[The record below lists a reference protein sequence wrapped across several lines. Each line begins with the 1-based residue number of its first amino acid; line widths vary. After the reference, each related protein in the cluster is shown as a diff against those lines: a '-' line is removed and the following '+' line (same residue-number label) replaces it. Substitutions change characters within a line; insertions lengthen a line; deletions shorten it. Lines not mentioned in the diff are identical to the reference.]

1 MRWRRIIGWT
11 AAILGILVIAGL
23 AGGFLFL
30 RTARFR
36 RLAIREIVQSANEA
50 TGGRTDIRNFDFQL
64 STLTAHLYDITLY
77 GAESAGQPPLLHV
90 DKLTVAFK
98 IRSVLQRKIFLSELS
113 IDHPVAHFRVNRQGE
128 SNIPKPPEK
137 QGGNHTNGFDLAA
150 RHVLLTSGEINYQ
163 DKTIPLD
170 ADLNDLRTE
179 IHFESLATKYL
190 GTISYNTGL
199 IRYGAKPPFPHSLEA
214 SFSAT
219 PTQFSVQSA
228 LLKVRSSTFSL
239 HADITNYANPTV
251 DGRYDIRI
259 HTQDFSPMTRP
270 VAPAGDVSLSGSMHY
285 QSSGTQPMLLGI
297 SIHGQM
303 NGDELAATTPE
314 GRFNL
319 RRLQGHY
326 QLVNG
331 TFQLRDVNF
340 ETLGG
345 RILADVELKNLDTTP
360 ESRVQATLRGI
371 SVEDAQHVLRAAD
384 VKRVILLSRA
394 DGALDASWK
403 GSLENLR
410 ASADLTLTAASVRD
424 FRTSGNAMPLDGSIH
439 ASYDGARNV
448 VTLRPTSLHIPSATV
463 AVQGELSDRS
473 NLQIQASTADLH
485 QLAALLSATELAP
498 QSPLEIAGAAS
509 LQGSIRGSLQH
520 PQFSA
525 QFSAQNLQVQGS
537 AWSSAKFS
545 VEANSSQ
552 IAVQDA
558 VLVSSHAGRA
568 SINGKV
574 GLQRWSYL
582 PSNPVAVNLSVQRL
596 SVADLLRLA
605 NLHYPVSGN
614 LSADI
619 ALHGSQLNPV
629 GSGSLSIDD
638 ASAYD
643 EPVQHLRANFHAD
656 RKSLTS
662 TLDLKLPAG
671 SVNATVAYAP
681 RGKTFDVRLNAP
693 SLLLQKFQTVQ
704 AKNLGMSG
712 TLAIVANGKGTL
724 DDPQLTASVELPQL
738 HVRDKS
744 ISQIKAQ
751 LQVAN
756 RHAQLTLDSEVA
768 QASVHSRANVNLTGD
783 YYTEA
788 VIDTSVVP
796 LDPLLAMYSPGLP
809 QGFQGETELHASLKG
824 PLKDKSRI
832 EAHLTLPI
840 LKASYQ
846 SLEIGAAGPIRADY
860 ADSVITLQ
868 PAEFRGTDTSLR
880 VQGRVPLAGNTAP
893 SLTAQGSVDVRIL
906 RIADP
911 DLQSSGTLSLDV
923 RASGTAQNPAVQG
936 QVHLQDVT
944 LSTPAAPL
952 GVQKLNGTLDISN
965 NSLQISRLEGEMG
978 GGQVSLGGS
987 ISYKPNLQF
996 NVSLQSKSVRLRYPT
1011 GVRAVL
1017 DGNLVLSGTSDAST
1031 LSGRVLVDTL
1041 SFTPDFD
1048 LSKFSDQ
1055 FSGNGVPAQPGL
1067 ADSIRLAVGLQS
1079 KSNLSATSSQ
1089 VSIEGQVNL
1098 QVVGTAANPVIIGRT
1113 DLTSGEL
1120 FYRNARYQLQRGI
1133 ITFDNPNET
1142 EPTLNVSV
1150 MTTVEQYKLTI
1161 MLRGP
1166 FDKLTTSYTSDPPL
1180 ATADIINLIASGQ
1193 TTQEA
1198 AASGQSTD
1206 SMIASQVASQ
1216 VTGGIQHLAGISA
1229 LQIDPL
1235 LGGDQNPSA
1244 RVAIQQRVTKNF
1256 LFTFSTDLSLPG
1268 SEIVQG
1274 NYQINNRWSMSVTRD
1289 EVGGISVDGK
1299 YHTKF

>member
-23 AGGFLFL
+23 GGGFLFL
-30 RTARFR
+30 RTASFQ
-36 RLAIREIVQSANEA
+36 RLAIREIVHSANQA
-50 TGGRTDIRNFDFQL
+50 TGGRLDIRNFDFQL

-77 GAESAGQPPLLHV
+77 GTESAGQPPLLHV
-90 DKLTVAFK
+90 DKLTVGFK
-98 IRSVLQRKIFLSELS
+98 IRSVLQRKVFLSELS
-113 IDHPVAHFRVNRQGE
+113 IDHPVAHVRVDRQGE
-128 SNIPKPPEK
+128 SNIPKPPEE
-137 QGGNHTNGFDLAA
+137 QGGHTDVFDLAA

-163 DKTIPLD
+163 DKTVPLD

-179 IHFESLATKYL
+179 INFEPLATKYR
-190 GTISYNTGL
+190 GTISYNNGL
-199 IRYGAKPPFPHSLEA
+199 IRYGAQPLYRHSLEA
-214 SFSAT
+214 NFSAT

-228 LLKVRSSTFSL
+228 LLKVGSSTLSL

-259 HTQDFSPMTRP
+259 DTHDFSAMMRP
-270 VAPAGDVSLSGSMHY
+270 VAPAGDFSLSGSMHY
-285 QSSGTQPMLLGI
+285 QSGAQPMLLGI
-297 SIHGQM
+297 SVHGQI
-303 NGDELAATTPE
+303 NSEKLAAASPE

-319 RRLQGHY
+319 RELQGHY
-326 QLVNG
+326 QLLNG
-331 TFQLRDVNF
+331 TFQAHDVNF

-345 RILADVELKNLDTTP
+345 RILADVELKNLNTVP
-360 ESRVQATLRGI
+360 EIRVRAMLRGI
-371 SVEDAQHVLRAAD
+371 SVPDAQDALRDAE
-384 VKRVILLSRA
+384 VKRVRLLSRA
-394 DGALDASWK
+394 DGALDVSWK
-403 GSLENLR
+403 GSLKNLR
-410 ASADLTLTAASVRD
+410 ASADLTLKAASVGD
-424 FRTSGNAMPLDGSIH
+424 VRTSGNAMPLDGSIH
-439 ASYDGARNV
+439 ASYDRARNI
-448 VTLRPTSLHIPSATV
+448 VTLHAISLHIPSATV
-463 AVQGELSDRS
+463 AAQGELSNRS

-485 QLAALLSATELAP
+485 QFSALLSTTQGGP
-498 QSPLEIAGAAS
+498 QSVLEIAGAVS
-509 LQGSIRGSLQH
+509 LQGSMRGSLQH

-525 QFSAQNLQVQGS
+525 RFRAQNLEVEGS

-545 VEANSSQ
+545 IEANSSQ
-552 IAVQDA
+552 IAVQDG

-568 SINGKV
+568 AISGKV

-582 PSNPVAVNLSVQRL
+582 PSDPVAVNLSVQRL

-619 ALHGSQLNPV
+619 VLHGSQLNPV

-656 RKSLTS
+656 RNSLTS
-662 TLDLKLPAG
+662 TLDLKLAAG
-671 SVNATVAYAP
+671 SASATVAYAP
-681 RGKTFDVRLNAP
+681 NSKTFDARLNAP

-704 AKNLGMSG
+704 AKNLGISG
-712 TLAIVANGKGTL
+712 TLAIVANGQGTL
-724 DDPQLTASVELPQL
+724 DDPKLTASVELPQL
-738 HVRDKS
+738 LVRDKS

-756 RHAQLTLDSEVA
+756 KRAQLTLDSQVA
-768 QASVHSRANVNLTGD
+768 QASVHSRADVNLTGD

-788 VIDTSVVP
+788 VIDTSVVA
-796 LDPLLAMYSPGLP
+796 LDPLLALYSPGLP
-809 QGFQGETELHASLKG
+809 QGVQGETELHASLKG

-846 SLEIGAAGPIRADY
+846 SLEIGASGPIRAEY

-880 VQGRVPLAGNTAP
+880 LQGRVPLAGNITP

-911 DLQSSGTLSLDV
+911 DLQSSGTLSLDI

-936 QVHLQDVT
+936 QVHLQDVA

-965 NSLQISRLEGEMG
+965 NSLQISKLEGEMG

-996 NVSLQSKSVRLRYPT
+996 NVSVQSKSVRLRYPT

-1055 FSGNGVPAQPGL
+1055 FNENSVPAQPGL

-1142 EPTLNVSV
+1142 EPVLNVSV
-1150 MTTVEQYKLTI
+1150 TTTVEQYKLTI

-1198 AASGQSTD
+1198 AASGQTTD

-1229 LQIDPL
+1229 LQIDPT
-1235 LGGDQNPSA
+1235 LGGSQNPSA
-1244 RVAIQQRVTKNF
+1244 RVAMQQRVTKNF

-1274 NYQINNRWSMSVTRD
+1274 DYQINNRWSMSVTRD

-1299 YHTKF
+1299 YRTKF